1 MFLFLEITTFTIS
14 LSNLATSSLI
24 SFANVKI
31 SEGIDSFNFT
41 RLLIISE
48 EMVGISPCRL
58 IIVSILLDLS
68 KLLNASYILSEPELW
83 SALVLITFIP

>member
-14 LSNLATSSLI
+14 LSNLSTSSLI

-31 SEGIDSFNFT
+31 SEGIDSFNLT
-41 RLLIISE
+41 KLLIISE

-83 SALVLITFIP
+83 LGLVLITFIP

>member
-14 LSNLATSSLI
+14 LSNLSTSSLI

-31 SEGIDSFNFT
+31 SEGIDSFNLT
-41 RLLIISE
+41 KLLIISE

>member
-14 LSNLATSSLI
+14 LSNLSTSLLI
-24 SFANVKI
+24 SFANVKK

-48 EMVGISPCRL
+48 EMVGISPCKF

-68 KLLNASYILSEPELW
+68 KFLNASYILSEPELW
-83 SALVLITFIP
+83 LSLVLMTFIP